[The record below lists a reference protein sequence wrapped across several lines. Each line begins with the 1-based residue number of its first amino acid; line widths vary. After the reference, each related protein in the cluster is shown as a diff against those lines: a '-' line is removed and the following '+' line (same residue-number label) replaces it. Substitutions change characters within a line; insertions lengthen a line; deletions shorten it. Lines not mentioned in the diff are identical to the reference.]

1 MEPRSQAAR
10 PPIHMI
16 DDEADLLT
24 DLVSRAGEHP
34 PELAAMLLAEI
45 ERAALHDAADIPPDV
60 VTMNATID
68 FVDEASGDAR
78 TVQLVYPRDADFAAG
93 RISIM
98 TPVGAG
104 LIGLRQGQSILWP
117 DRDGKQRNL
126 TVTRVAQARQA
137 A

>member
-1 MEPRSQAAR
+1 METRSQPTR

-24 DLVSRAGEHP
+24 DLASRAGAHP
-34 PELAAMLLAEI
+34 PELGAMLLAEI
-45 ERAALHDAADIPPDV
+45 ERAELHDAGGIPPDV

-68 FVDEASGDAR
+68 FVDEASGEAR

-98 TPVGAG
+98 TPVGVG
-104 LIGLRQGQSILWP
+104 LIGLRQGQSTLWP
-117 DRDGKQRNL
+117 DRDGNQRNL
-126 TVTRVAQARQA
+126 TVTRVAQGRQA

>member
-1 MEPRSQAAR
+1 METRSQATR

-24 DLVSRAGEHP
+24 DLVSRASAHP

-45 ERAALHDAADIPPDV
+45 ERAELHDVSDIPSDV

-68 FVDEASGDAR
+68 FVDEANGEVR
-78 TVQLVYPRDADFAAG
+78 TVQLVYPREADFAAG
-93 RISIM
+93 RISIL
-98 TPVGAG
+98 TPVGVG

-117 DRDGKQRNL
+117 DRDGNQRNL
-126 TVTRVAQARQA
+126 TVTRVAQGRQA